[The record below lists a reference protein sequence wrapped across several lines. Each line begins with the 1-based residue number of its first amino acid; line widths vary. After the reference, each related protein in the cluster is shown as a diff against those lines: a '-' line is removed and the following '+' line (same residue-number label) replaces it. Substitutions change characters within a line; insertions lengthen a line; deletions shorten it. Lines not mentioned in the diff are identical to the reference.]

1 MFFTRLILIEE
12 RMSIMNNIT
21 LIKQHKFK
29 NTIVSI
35 RFLMPLEAKKIL
47 PRMVLAN
54 LLNDVCERYDTKQKV
69 SMRLDEM
76 YGSTLQISSSVV
88 GNAQVISASIK
99 SIHSSFIEKEEN
111 MLEQQFA
118 LLYEFLLRPLRKD
131 GHFLLER
138 LEEAKRIQ
146 RDYMQ
151 RIDDDPNSFCMNE
164 AFKIAGRGQPLGIGV
179 DLTYEELNDIS
190 LSMVE
195 AEYES
200 LITKTKA
207 DLLVFGNVEEK
218 EVNQLCEKYFSLL
231 LGHENKITVDY
242 CLKKDEMKPRFY
254 GYKDI
259 SQSYI
264 TSIYA
269 TNLSNRDSDFK
280 ALRVANAIFG
290 QLPSS
295 LLFQNVREKNSLCY
309 SIYSGINPYDGIIGV
324 STGVDKKNI
333 DKTLSLIEEQYK
345 KMIRSDYDDELL
357 ETSKKMIIDSLRS
370 SNDNMNSIMALA
382 YRNVILHQQETLE
395 DIIEG
400 IRTVSREDVD
410 RVMQKVQYVTSYILT
425 QKEG

>member
-12 RMSIMNNIT
+12 RMSIMKNIT

-29 NTIVSI
+29 NTIVSM

-99 SIHSSFIEKEEN
+99 SIHSSFLEKEEN

-118 LLYEFLLRPLRKD
+118 LLYEFLLCPLRKE

-200 LITKTKA
+200 MITKAKA
-207 DLLVFGNVEEK
+207 DLLVFGNVEEN

-231 LGHENKITVDY
+231 LEHENKITVDY

-269 TNLSNRDSDFK
+269 TNLSNSDSDFK